1 MITQEGIHE
10 GSHSPR
16 AHKISDEQSFMS
28 GKLEV
33 KTVYTDNT
41 VLASL
46 CVACNDNSSNRSG
59 RLTVGKAERAV
70 TDRRESLRSGLLVFL
85 LSADTLTARRW
96 SGFN

>member
-1 MITQEGIHE
+1 
-10 GSHSPR
+10 
-16 AHKISDEQSFMS
+16 MS

-33 KTVYTDNT
+33 TTVYTDNT
-41 VLASL
+41 VLALL
-46 CVACNDNSSNRSG
+46 CVACNDNSSNRPE

-70 TDRRESLRSGLLVFL
+70 TDRRKSLRPELLVFL